1 MDAMTY
7 EWCVYLNL
15 DYINQLQPD
24 EYIKPFY
31 KPVHSEFSNA
41 LEGEEW
47 ILDFNIN
54 SKEELL
60 IAVHF
65 FKLFLFFKQ
74 DRRETLYNSFH
85 LALKKTEE
93 NLESKN
99 KILPSYSTKQFYK
112 FSELIY
118 QFFLSKF
125 NVLFFFDTQ
134 KGS

>member
-1 MDAMTY
+1 MN
-7 EWCVYLNL
+7 LNL

-24 EYIKPFY
+24 EYIKPYY
-31 KPVHSEFSNA
+31 KPIHSEFSNA

-65 FKLFLFFKQ
+65 FKLYLFFKQ
-74 DRRETLYNSFH
+74 IRNKTLYQSFH
-85 LALKKTEE
+85 LALKKTAE
-93 NLESKN
+93 NLESEH
-99 KILPSYSTKQFYK
+99 KILPTYSKEEFYK
-112 FSELIY
+112 FSELMY

-125 NVLFFFDTQ
+125 NVLFFFNTQ